1 MKRYAFSSRQKL
13 IMVLGFF
20 WQININDIWLELIRI
35 CSGAILKC
43 WYGWILSNVDYTYYI
58 SLWFKETRQ
67 RGRFAGFSLFIS
79 KSSTKENFTQCYKDG
94 PLLPPLNF
102 TATCVKQG
110 RYVTFYNERIDWV
123 HYPEGYQINAVYTE
137 LCEVIVEGNKLWP
150 PPVKKRKKEK
160 KSKYMYILNCNDNYI
175 EFWYL

>member
-1 MKRYAFSSRQKL
+1 
-13 IMVLGFF
+13 MVLGFSL
-20 WQININDIWLELIRI
+20 QININDIWLELIRI

-79 KSSTKENFTQCYKDG
+79 NSSTKENFTQCYKDG

-102 TATCVKQG
+102 TATCV
-110 RYVTFYNERIDWV
+110 FYNYLTTNI
-123 HYPEGYQINAVYTE
+123 HKFKSIIHLYI
-137 LCEVIVEGNKLWP
+137 
-150 PPVKKRKKEK
+150 KK
-160 KSKYMYILNCNDNYI
+160 KYFITVRDARRRTKCTDIASLSQHSPFFFKTHVTDQNVSGIRYRS
-175 EFWYL
+175 